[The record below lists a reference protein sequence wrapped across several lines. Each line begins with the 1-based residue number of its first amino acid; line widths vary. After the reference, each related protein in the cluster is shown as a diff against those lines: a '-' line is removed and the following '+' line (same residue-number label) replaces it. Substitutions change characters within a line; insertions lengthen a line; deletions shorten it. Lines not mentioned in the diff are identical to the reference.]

1 MYQISFTCPGGRFAP
16 IKTTACR
23 SRSHRDAREA
33 SLFGIKVSSQLRAME
48 RHWGGCSRARASAVW
63 HRWASGTSATHE
75 RTARLSF
82 GSTLTRTSMLGVAR
96 ELDGVRT
103 SYPAPASACDF
114 AARIEPTRSSSSVR
128 MRVWILLCA
137 WEMFF
142 AYNIPL
148 YSTDIRTH
156 IHELI
161 YPPINHIKKINIL
174 KQTNPRIH
182 TARQEETKKTNKHIN
197 APTDTNTHT

>member
-128 MRVWILLCA
+128 MRVWILFSVREKCFLLIILPFTVPTYA
-137 WEMFF
+137 HI
-142 AYNIPL
+142 YTNL
-148 YSTDIRTH
+148 YTH
-156 IHELI
+156 LSI
-161 YPPINHIKKINIL
+161 
-174 KQTNPRIH
+174 T
-182 TARQEETKKTNKHIN
+182 
-197 APTDTNTHT
+197 